1 MEWRLFDKRRHWS
14 ASSQIYAPADVLL
27 DYLAHGWR
35 ISPVVGQYDYWYGGG
50 RHVVVHYFELCMDD
64 QVVVMPVL
72 GNPTVRRIMHHHQL
86 QIVLLNVDQCS
97 ALRNKVG
104 AP

>member
-14 ASSQIYAPADVLL
+14 ASSQSYAPADVLL

-35 ISPVVGQYDYWYGGG
+35 ISQIVGQDDYWYGGG
-50 RHVVVHYFELCMDD
+50 RHIAVLFFELAMDD

-72 GNPTVRRIMHHHQL
+72 GNPTVRRIIHHQQL
-86 QIVLLNVDQCS
+86 RIVLLHVDQC
-97 ALRNKVG
+97 AAQRNKVVT
-104 AP
+104 P